1 MKATTTISPPAPA
14 DELLAAPSTSHDP
27 SQAHS
32 GSRELAS
39 QYKTKGS
46 MPQAVAEQLY
56 ALRDSEVRLLAAK
69 PSISVRDLAPL
80 DRGARF
86 RVATELF
93 SACDVDAKHALVH
106 DEHAHVRSAASL
118 SSQKR

>member
-1 MKATTTISPPAPA
+1 MNAICTTPSPAPA
-14 DELLAAPSTSHDP
+14 DERPAAPSTSQDLASGH
-27 SQAHS
+27 A
-32 GSRELAS
+32 GSRELGS
-39 QYKTKGS
+39 EYKTKGS
-46 MPQAVAEQLY
+46 MPQAVVEQLY

-69 PSISVRDLAPL
+69 ASISVRDLAPL

-86 RVATELF
+86 RVATEFF

-118 SSQKR
+118 SSQKL

>member
-1 MKATTTISPPAPA
+1 MNATATIPSPAPA
-14 DELLAAPSTSHDP
+14 DELLAALSPSNEP
-27 SQAHS
+27 GRAHS

-56 ALRDSEVRLLAAK
+56 ALRDSEVRFLAAK

-93 SACDVDAKHALVH
+93 PACDVDAKHALLH

>member
-1 MKATTTISPPAPA
+1 MNAIRTTPSPAPA
-14 DELLAAPSTSHDP
+14 DEPLATPSTSQDDGRCHP
-27 SQAHS
+27 S
-32 GSRELAS
+32 SRELAS
-39 QYKTKGS
+39 KYKTKGS

-56 ALRDSEVRLLAAK
+56 AQRDSEVRLLAAK

-93 SACDVDAKHALVH
+93 PACDVDAKHALVH